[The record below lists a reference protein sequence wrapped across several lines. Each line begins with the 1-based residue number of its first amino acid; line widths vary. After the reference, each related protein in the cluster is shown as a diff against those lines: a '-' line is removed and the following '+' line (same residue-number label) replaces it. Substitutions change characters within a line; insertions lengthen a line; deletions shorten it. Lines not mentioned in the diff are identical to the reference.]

1 MNSLLDIFHA
11 FSDCYTKTNGWDSP
25 ASVWFWDNDQSEWQC
40 VEQSY
45 DDPYNLLPTLVVH
58 GYHGKAMY
66 VVHGWAA
73 PYEEPDKYTGEYT
86 RPSQH
91 PEKMRVRSFTY
102 LNGESILNSYQ
113 FMGKPIEEVQTNPE
127 GAIVDSIVLTI
138 HKMKNYLANKEVYY
152 EQS

>member
-1 MNSLLDIFHA
+1 MNPLLDIFHA

-25 ASVWFWDNDQSEWQC
+25 ASVWFWDDDQSEWQC
-40 VEQSY
+40 VEDTY
-45 DDPYNLLPTLVVH
+45 GDPYDLIPTLVVH
-58 GYHGKAMY
+58 GYHGKSMY

-73 PYEEPDKYTGEYT
+73 PYEETDEYT

-113 FMGKPIEEVQTNPE
+113 IMGQPIEEVQMNPE
-127 GAIVDSIVLTI
+127 GAIVDNILYGI
-138 HKMKNYLANKEVYY
+138 GEMERYLNNKEVHN

>member
-45 DDPYNLLPTLVVH
+45 EDPYNLLPTLVVH
-58 GYHGKAMY
+58 GYHGISML

-73 PYEEPDKYTGEYT
+73 PFNEGEEYI

-91 PEKMRVRSFTY
+91 PEKIRVRAFTY
-102 LNGESILNSYQ
+102 VNNKTILTSHQVMGE
-113 FMGKPIEEVQTNPE
+113 PITEIDDSPE
-127 GAIVDSIVLTI
+127 GAIVDNILYGI
-138 HKMKNYLANKEVYY
+138 GEMERYLNNKEVHN
-152 EQS
+152 EQN